1 MVSSPSLTKFFFK
14 HNYMSEIEKEFSR
27 ILQESRITRK
37 IMAIFRKMSGN
48 FSSVHFSK
56 KDMDNL
62 KQYDRRNRMKN
73 IDMDRTI
80 EYVKSIEME

>member
-1 MVSSPSLTKFFFK
+1 
-14 HNYMSEIEKEFSR
+14 MSEIEKEFSR
-27 ILQESRITRK
+27 ILQESRIRARK

-62 KQYDRRNRMKN
+62 KQYDRRNEMEN
-73 IDMDRTI
+73 IDMGRTI
-80 EYVKSIEME
+80 